1 MRADGALPAISASVN
16 DLAQAILL
24 GVVQGLTEFLPVSSS
39 GHLVLAQQ
47 ALGDDFHFTSSAVV
61 FDLVLH
67 AGTLLPVL
75 WFYRADLLRI
85 LSAFV
90 PGSATDPASA
100 VRDPANDRHL
110 ALAVVVATIPT
121 ALMGLLFKDLFE
133 SLFHSVGAVCIALLV
148 TGGLLLS
155 TRFQEG
161 EDRPDADAMR
171 SPISLPKALLI
182 GLVQGLAITP
192 GISRSGSTIAT
203 ALLLGVPRADA
214 ARFSFL
220 LSIPAIC
227 GAIVLMLKDG
237 AQLGG
242 MPTPLLAAGF
252 TSAMVVGYLALV
264 MLVALVKRGGLHR
277 FTYYVWPVAVIAW
290 FALG

>member
-1 MRADGALPAISASVN
+1 MT

-47 ALGDDFHFTSSAVV
+47 AMGDSFRFADTAVV

-75 WFYRADLLRI
+75 WFYRGDLLRI
-85 LSAFV
+85 LAAFL
-90 PGSATDPASA
+90 PGARRQQQDASQTESTVETTNP
-100 VRDPANDRHL
+100 VRDRQL
-110 ALAVVVATIPT
+110 AYAVVVGTIPT
-121 ALMGLLFKDLFE
+121 ALMGLLLKDLFE
-133 SLFHSVGAVCIALLV
+133 SLFHSVAAVCTALLV

-155 TRFQEG
+155 TRFTG
-161 EDRPDADAMR
+161 RTGDATAK
-171 SPISLPKALLI
+171 PGAVAITLPKALLI
-182 GLVQGLAITP
+182 GLMQGLAITP

-203 ALLLGVPRADA
+203 ALLLGVPRAEA

-220 LSIPAIC
+220 LSVPAIC

-237 AQLGG
+237 AALDGT
-242 MPTPLLAAGF
+242 PTVMLVAGF
-252 TSAMVVGYLALV
+252 VAAMVVGYLALV
-264 MLVALVKRGGLHR
+264 MLVALVKQGGLHR
-277 FTYYVWPVAVIAW
+277 FAYYVWPAALIAW
-290 FALG
+290 FTLG